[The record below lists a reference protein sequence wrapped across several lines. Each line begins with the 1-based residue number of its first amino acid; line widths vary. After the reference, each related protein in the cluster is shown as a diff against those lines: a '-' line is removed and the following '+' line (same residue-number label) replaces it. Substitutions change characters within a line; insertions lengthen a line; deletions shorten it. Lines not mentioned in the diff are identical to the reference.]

1 MKREEIESKK
11 EEFLRLRAVEGK
23 SYDSIAQELQISKQC
38 LINWSKE
45 LESEIKNIRLQKYE
59 SLMDELK
66 VGRYNK
72 IKFYCEQYIR
82 LKEEFAGRDLKDIST
97 KDILNMLENLD
108 QKITI
113 TEGYDTEQNHPSLW
127 DDKITTPF
135 DF

>member
-1 MKREEIESKK
+1 MKREEIETKK
-11 EEFLRLRAVEGK
+11 EDFLRLRAVEGK
-23 SYDSIAQELQISKQC
+23 SFDSIAKELKVSKQT

-45 LESEIKNIRLQKYE
+45 LESEIKNLRLQKYE
-59 SLMDELK
+59 SLMKELK
-66 VGRYNK
+66 VGRFNK

-82 LKEEFAGRDLKDIST
+82 LREEFAGRDLKDIST

-113 TEGYDTEQNHPSLW
+113 TEGYDTEQKHPLTW